1 MFHFKPFI
9 MLQKL
14 PTSLK
19 VILFSLCLT
28 SSFAADI
35 SFSGETQ
42 VCPGQDYSY
51 TASASNIFGSR
62 AGQWEWTFWRN
73 NQIIGSF
80 GYVSDC
86 PPSPG
91 SSSSSVTFNW
101 GNTLGP
107 VKIRIRFKGVNDPLC
122 QFTSADEKWVDV
134 TVRVISPG
142 PISGLLFC
150 SSNETR
156 TVSIP
161 GILPF
166 NSAQSCYYHYQFD
179 WIIPSG
185 WSVVPATTDT
195 YIIIPGGIRTFATSV
210 LVTSPSTPLAPKND
224 GNYNVIVRTEPVWP
238 WPMESTGKIWVGKP
252 PADNSTLI
260 WTGTRGVNPVSVSM
274 GSTNRYYADVIP
286 YTNSYTWSIP
296 SSFSAIGPTTT
307 SSPSISITTGSQA
320 GTFRI
325 YCQANNTCGY
335 IYLNSLRVT
344 VASSG
349 GGGGGGG
356 GGIQRAAYPNPAS
369 SSITIDLKE
378 IDTEDVSEV
387 SLINQSLVKVFYL
400 QTKEKEISVPTE
412 NLPDG
417 IYYLSISLKGET
429 TKKQLIIKH

>member
-1 MFHFKPFI
+1 

-19 VILFSLCLT
+19 VILFSLCAT

-107 VKIRIRFKGVNDPLC
+107 VKIRVRFKGVNDPLC

-150 SSNETR
+150 ASNETR

-166 NSAQSCYYHYQFD
+166 NSAQSCYYHYRFD
-179 WIIPSG
+179 WIVPSG
-185 WSVVPATTDT
+185 WSVVPATNDL
-195 YIIIPGGIRTFATSV
+195 YDNIPGGIRTFATSV
-210 LVTSPSTPLAPKND
+210 RVTSQSTPLAPRND

-238 WPMESTGKIWVGKP
+238 WPMESTGKIWVGNP

-260 WTGTRGVNPVSVSM
+260 WSGIRGVNPISVNA
-274 GSTNRYYADVIP
+274 GSISNYQVDNVL
-286 YTNSYTWSIP
+286 YTTSYSWSLP
-296 SSFSAIGPTTT
+296 RGFTAYGSSTTT
-307 SSPSISITTGSQA
+307 TGPQIDIIATSQA
-320 GTFRI
+320 GTYSLLCR
-325 YCQANNTCGY
+325 ANNACGSSWT
-335 IYLNSLRVT
+335 NSLTINV
-344 VASSG
+344 VGS
-349 GGGGGGG
+349 GGG
-356 GGIQRAAYPNPAS
+356 GGIQMRAAYPNPANDS
-369 SSITIDLKE
+369 FTVKVKE
-378 IDTEDVSEV
+378 EDSKELAEV
-387 SLINQSLVKVFYL
+387 SLINKNMERVYFIR
-400 QTKEKEISVPTE
+400 TEEKEINVSTA
-412 NLPDG
+412 NLLPG
-417 IYYLSISLKGET
+417 VYYLNMVLGKEVT
-429 TKKQLIIKH
+429 QKQVVINH